1 MKKLFLDSN
10 LFWLASKFIF
20 TFLLIFFPGYVLIL
34 GGLKIEELFY
44 TLFLFFEGIILG
56 ITLKE
61 VFVKNADLSSLRKL
75 SGCILMLF
83 GLGLIIFLLTLSKGS
98 RNDLYELGLFLSLWM
113 FLTGIYDILG
123 VKKEDKINLE

>member
-1 MKKLFLDSN
+1 MKKMYLDSN

-20 TFLLIFFPGYVLIL
+20 TFLLIFFPGYVLLL

-44 TLFLFFEGIILG
+44 TLFLFFEGIILA

-61 VFVKNADLSSLRKL
+61 VFVKNAELSGLRKL
-75 SGCILMLF
+75 SGGILMIF
-83 GLGLIIFLLTLSKGS
+83 GLGLMIFLFTLSKGS
-98 RNDLYELGLFLSLWM
+98 RNDLYGLGLFLSLWM

-123 VKKEDKINLE
+123 VKKEEEN

>member
-1 MKKLFLDSN
+1 MKKIYLDSN

-20 TFLLIFFPGYVLIL
+20 TFFLIFFPGYVLLL

-44 TLFLFFEGIILG
+44 TLFLFFEGIILA

-61 VFVKNADLSSLRKL
+61 VFVKNADLSGLRKL
-75 SGCILMLF
+75 SGGILMLF
-83 GLGLIIFLLTLSKGS
+83 GLGLMIFLLTLSKGS
-98 RNDLYELGLFLSLWM
+98 RNDLYGLGLFLSLWM

-123 VKKEDKINLE
+123 VKKEEEN

>member
-20 TFLLIFFPGYVLIL
+20 TFFLIFFPGYVLLL
-34 GGLKIEELFY
+34 GGLNTEEFFY
-44 TLFLFFEGIILG
+44 TMFLFFEGIILA

-61 VFVKNADLSSLRKL
+61 VFVKNADLSGLRKL
-75 SGCILMLF
+75 SGSILMLF
-83 GLGLIIFLLTLSKGS
+83 GLGLMIFLLTLSKGS
-98 RNDLYELGLFLSLWM
+98 RNGYYEMGLFLSLWM

-123 VKKEDKINLE
+123 VKKEEEN